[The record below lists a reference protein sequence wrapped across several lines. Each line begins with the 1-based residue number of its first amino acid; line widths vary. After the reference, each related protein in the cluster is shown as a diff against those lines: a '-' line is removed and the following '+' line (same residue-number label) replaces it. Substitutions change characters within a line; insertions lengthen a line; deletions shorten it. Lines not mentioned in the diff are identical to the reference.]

1 MPAAGADTIARGRM
15 ESEPDTTRAQ
25 ASGGRAW
32 ARPAALVAS
41 CLVIG
46 FVAGWVVR
54 GDDGPVTVLAP
65 GPPAADG
72 GGATTSAGSTTT
84 APGATAEEP
93 PAAPPERSE
102 IALAVLNGTD
112 VTGLAG
118 EKAAEAESLGYTGVV
133 ADNAPTSTDPS
144 IVYFRQDQRAAA
156 ERVARDLEVD
166 GVEPLP
172 ASGALADAAPDAA
185 EVVLVLGPG

>member
-1 MPAAGADTIARGRM
+1 M
-15 ESEPDTTRAQ
+15 ESEPDTTRPQ

-46 FVAGWVVR
+46 FVGGWVVR

-65 GPPAADG
+65 AAPGAAG
-72 GGATTSAGSTTT
+72 GGATTSGGATT
-84 APGATAEEP
+84 APGTTAEEP
-93 PAAPPERSE
+93 PPAPPERSA

-112 VTGLAG
+112 VSGLAG
-118 EKAAEAESLGYTGVV
+118 DTAAEAESLGYTGVV
-133 ADNAPTSTDPS
+133 AGNAPTSSEPS
-144 IVYFRQDQRAAA
+144 VAYFRAGRRTAA
-156 ERVARDLEVD
+156 ERVAADLQVER
-166 GVEPLP
+166 VEPLP
-172 ASGALADAAPDAA
+172 ASGALADAAPDEA